1 MGKAL
6 MVVRESNETGLTTGD
21 EIALLGTTTASATEA
36 LARVIASEACTISG
50 LRGAIYQGGSG
61 TNTFQFR
68 KNGVNGNQVGSRV
81 GTGAWADTTNSDSLA
96 ANDEFNIAYTDDGTD
111 SVCWCAAN
119 IEFSSGHGNIHG
131 SDGPGLILDVDS
143 STRFLPLS
151 GSINSDGTAT
161 EANVQWKNR
170 GYTSWE
176 ALQTR
181 VHANART
188 STSTFKNR
196 INGADGGFQI
206 DFAAGVTGTVL
217 DTSTASSLA
226 DGDLINI
233 SVTLGAG
240 AAEDLTVGFFA
251 GTFKSSTYKSETW
264 TGHQNGATRTA
275 SATAHYLVPG
285 GAIPNAIGVLTPSES
300 NSRVKVGFAAI
311 VSNLRCYVSANTY
324 TGNCT
329 IKLFKNGSSA
339 ITLTISASGTG
350 WQENSSDTVIINDT
364 DELSFE
370 IDEGTANSITIHSIG
385 ITFSPSVTYP
395 MLERGTR
402 GLLRGFAPM
411 WR

>member
-6 MVVRESNETGLTTGD
+6 MVVRESNETGLTSGD
-21 EIALLGTTTASATEA
+21 EIALLGTSTASATESF
-36 LARVIASEACTISG
+36 ARVIASEACTISG
-50 LRGAIYQGGSG
+50 LRGAIYSGGSG

-68 KNGVNGNQVGSRV
+68 KNGANGNQVGSRA
-81 GTGAWADTTNSDSLA
+81 GTGVWADTTNSDALA

-151 GSINSDGTAT
+151 GSINSDGTTT

-176 ALQTR
+176 AMQVRIL
-181 VHANART
+181 ANART

-206 DFAAGVTGTVL
+206 DFAAGVTGIVL

-233 SVTLGAG
+233 SVTLGTG
-240 AAEDLTVGFFA
+240 AAEDLTAGFFV
-251 GTFKSSTYKSETW
+251 GTFKSSTNKSETW

-275 SATAHYLVPG
+275 SATAHYLVLG
-285 GAIPNAIGVLTPSES
+285 GGLPNTIGTLTLSES
-300 NSRVKVGFAAI
+300 NARVKVGFAAI
-311 VSNLRCYVSANTY
+311 VSNLRCYISANTY
-324 TGNCT
+324 TGDCT
-329 IKLFKNGSSA
+329 LKLFQNGSA
-339 ITLTISASGTG
+339 VITKTITAGATG
-350 WQENSSDTVIINDT
+350 WQENSSDTIIIDDN

-385 ITFSPSVTYP
+385 VTFSPSVTYP
-395 MLERGTR
+395 ILERGTR
-402 GLLRGFAPM
+402 GLLRGLAPM